1 MTSIIRVT
9 AALITLTIAGCQ
21 ALTGRTAGRNIDDL
35 TITAIV
41 KAPLVADKLSH
52 LLA

>member
-21 ALTGRTAGRNIDDL
+21 ALTGT
-35 TITAIV
+35 
-41 KAPLVADKLSH
+41 PLFPEPGWLNRSMKNGARKILRR
-52 LLA
+52 